1 MIRGISVATFFL
13 VLQFGLLIFV
23 FPKSIIQSQPSGHW
37 FVIIIGWLVQ
47 GLMLRLFIGG
57 FRADKTNLLT
67 NLQQSGTW
75 FRLGL
80 VWPFIFS
87 NIIAIG
93 IMIRGHAQILSI
105 LYLPQT
111 PLWVLL
117 VLLIATALSIS
128 YAERDS
134 LLRLSLVI
142 GSFGLPLLSL
152 TLISAIEYAN
162 LDMIFPIKPTLEFM
176 GEPRILPAFSIF
188 VNVFGLIGFFGPYAE
203 SEKRWLWGAWVVS
216 LFLFLL
222 NVYLPISAFGQEVAD
237 NFRFP
242 MIVLLDTVRVNWF
255 FFDRMSMF
263 YIMATMFSTLINIS
277 GLLWV
282 TRQLA
287 LHSSFVPRL
296 ITNPVIVGT
305 VAIIFAYF
313 VPSLEDLERLLL
325 SGGPLRL
332 CLLFILSLVSF
343 YYRNRAKIGGKPR
356 V

>member
-1 MIRGISVATFFL
+1 MSRGISVATFFL

-23 FPKSIIQSQPSGHW
+23 FPQSIIQSEPSGHW
-37 FVIIIGWLVQ
+37 MVIIIGWLIQ
-47 GLMLRLFIGG
+47 GFMLRLFIGG
-57 FRADKTNLLT
+57 LRTEKTSLLT
-67 NLQQSGTW
+67 KLQQSGLW
-75 FRLGL
+75 LRLGL
-80 VWPFIFS
+80 VWPYILS
-87 NIIAIG
+87 NMVAIG
-93 IMIRGHAQILSI
+93 VMIRGHAQILSI

-117 VLLIATALSIS
+117 VLLIVTALSIS

-142 GSFGLPLLSL
+142 GAFGLPLLSF
-152 TLISAIEYAN
+152 TIISAINYAN
-162 LDMIFPIKPTLEFM
+162 LDMIFPIKPTFDFM
-176 GEPRILPAFSIF
+176 DEPRILPAFSIF

-216 LFLFLL
+216 LFFFLM
-222 NVYLPISAFGQEVAD
+222 NVYLPLSAFGQEVAD
-237 NFRFP
+237 NLRFP

-255 FFDRMSMF
+255 FFDRLSLF

-287 LHSSFVPRL
+287 HHSSFVPRL
-296 ITNPVIVGT
+296 ITNPLIVGSF
-305 VAIIFAYF
+305 AIVFAYF

-325 SGGPLRL
+325 SGGPLRFF
-332 CLLFILSLVSF
+332 LLFILALASV
-343 YYRNRAKIGGKPR
+343 YYRNRAKIGGQPR
-356 V
+356 A